1 MSDEKSGAAQ
11 EQGVAHI
18 PATVLTVE
26 YVDDSEGMEAA
37 IREIDERLSKLDE
50 RIDNIQERQAALV
63 AALNQQAKDIGRYLE
78 SLGRRVDQT
87 YRLLMGSD
95 GAQATVAVNNDVR
108 EDLARVSKAVGQK
121 QQEAE
126 PEPQEEQEVPEG
138 DENHEKAW
146 RVARVLAADLEAYH
160 EDAVKE
166 GVLYG
171 TFFKLLHE
179 PIEKARMTYE
189 QRVPREIVDNYDY
202 FSKAL
207 DELIARKRMELESGQ
222 SG

>member
-1 MSDEKSGAAQ
+1 
-11 EQGVAHI
+11 
-18 PATVLTVE
+18 VE
-26 YVDDSEGMEAA
+26 YVDDSEGMDAA
-37 IREIDERLSKLDE
+37 LKELNERLAKMEE
-50 RIDNIQERQAALV
+50 RLNTLQERQGALV
-63 AALNQQAKDIGRYLE
+63 SAVNQQAKDIARYLE
-78 SLGRRVDQT
+78 SLGRRVDRIYQS
-87 YRLLMGSD
+87 MVEG
-95 GAQATVAVNNDVR
+95 GAPPV
-108 EDLARVSKAVGQK
+108 KAAEEPQEVEEAALPTA
-121 QQEAE
+121 EAE
-126 PEPQEEQEVPEG
+126 PEPEEPEEAEEAPTAG
-138 DENHEKAW
+138 AARPKEDEEHKKAW

-189 QRVPREIVDNYDY
+189 QRVSQEIVENYDY

-222 SG
+222 